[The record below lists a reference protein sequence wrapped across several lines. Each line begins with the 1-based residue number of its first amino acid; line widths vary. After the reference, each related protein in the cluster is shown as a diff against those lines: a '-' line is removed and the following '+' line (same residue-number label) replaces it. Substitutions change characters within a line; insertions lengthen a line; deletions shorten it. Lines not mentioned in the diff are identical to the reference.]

1 MLSHDE
7 NIVFGAPC
15 IFVITADINRH
26 MQKYANRG
34 YRFTLLEVGHVLQNI
49 TIESIEQELNSIEY
63 GGFKDMAV
71 AKLLGLSANL
81 LPIACIAVGY
91 SSKCEQQNNNEN
103 LKIELDDIEEQL
115 IDKFGIIDEVV
126 TV

>member
-1 MLSHDE
+1 MARGIYQYNNNTDNLCQIRTDITEEEVIFAFNDE

-63 GGFKDMAV
+63 GGRH
-71 AKLLGLSANL
+71 GS
-81 LPIACIAVGY
+81 C
-91 SSKCEQQNNNEN
+91 
-103 LKIELDDIEEQL
+103 KIIR
-115 IDKFGIIDEVV
+115 IIC
-126 TV
+126 